1 MIDNR
6 RTRHRQRIAMAAA
19 TSLLAWAAPGM
30 AQAQSA
36 PAQST
41 PTQQAADPGEIV
53 VTATRRDER
62 IEDVPF
68 NIQAISGDDLAAQG
82 VERMVDF
89 LRTVP
94 GASFIDGGAN
104 SGSDLVLRGLRTG
117 GNQTSRTTAIYVDDV
132 EIPNDLDL
140 SVIDIE
146 RVEVLRGPQGTLYGS
161 GAIGGTLR
169 YITRRPQLDRFEG
182 SAEAGIATTR
192 GGDESWKAAGMV
204 NLPLATDKAALR
216 VNLGY
221 FDNGGFVDNIQTG
234 RKDVDWDRTFSA
246 RAALLLKPTETLD
259 ITATYYGQFLKTG
272 SRNLVGEDL
281 GRFAVSEAFEGRYV
295 RNQHIG
301 NLTVSL
307 DLGRAQLTS
316 STSNRWFNG
325 HTRRD
330 STTYIRD
337 VIFGSFLDPADL
349 PEFNITSATRD
360 KSKHFTQEVR
370 LVSKG
375 DSPFSFV
382 LGGYY
387 NRERTH
393 LNLQETITLPFAG
406 QSDFEDNIL
415 GFALTDPAE
424 YLSVSS
430 AGARQWALFGEL
442 GYRITPQWQFSVGL
456 RYFDYSS
463 FSDDYNIDQ
472 FFGEDARDE
481 SGTARTAP
489 LPDEVS
495 NGRSADKGTVL
506 RFNTSYNLTDDA
518 LLYAT
523 VAQGY
528 RPGGYNSVGAN
539 TGITPDQFQYKPDT
553 IWSYELG
560 AKASLLDRRLY
571 VSGAA
576 YYIDWKDIQTQVQTS
591 LGFPL
596 SGNAGKASSK
606 GFELEISSRNL
617 IAPGLSL
624 GLGYGFTDTKL
635 EESIDFLGQKGQ
647 QVPFVPRH
655 AGSLTLDYERAVGGD
670 LKFGF
675 NGVLTYTG
683 RSYADFGPDV
693 PDPDEESGLR
703 ANDNYL
709 RMRSYMFGT
718 AGIRL
723 GTDRW
728 TVRLDVDNLF
738 DTYADIGRFFN
749 ATNSPYRDPYVSR
762 FTMRPRTFWLSG
774 SVRF

>member
-1 MIDNR
+1 MNDNHRVQHR
-6 RTRHRQRIAMAAA
+6 RPALLAAA
-19 TSLLAWAAPGM
+19 SILAWALPGI
-30 AQAQSA
+30 AQAQ
-36 PAQST
+36 
-41 PTQQAADPGEIV
+41 AAGSPPPDAATVQDPGEIV

-68 NIQAISGDDLAAQG
+68 NIQAISGEALAQQG
-82 VERMVDF
+82 ADRMVDF

-104 SGSDLVLRGLRTG
+104 TGSDLVLRGLRTG

-169 YITRRPQLDRFEG
+169 YITRKPQLDRVEG
-182 SAEAGIATTR
+182 SATAGVATTK
-192 GGDESWKAAGMV
+192 GGDESWKAIGMV
-204 NLPLATDKAALR
+204 NLPIATDKAALR

-234 RKDVDWDRTFSA
+234 RKNVDWDRTFSA
-246 RAALLLKPTETLD
+246 RASLYLKPTETLD
-259 ITATYYGQFLKTG
+259 ITATYYGQLLKTG
-272 SRNLVGEDL
+272 SRNLVAEDL

-301 NLTVSL
+301 NLTISL

-360 KSKHFTQEVR
+360 RSTNFTQEVR

-382 LGGYY
+382 FGGYY

-393 LNLQETITLPFAG
+393 LHLQETIALPFAG

-430 AGARQWALFGEL
+430 AGARQWALFGEI
-442 GYRITPQWQFSVGL
+442 GYRFTPRWQASVGL
-456 RYFDYSS
+456 RYFDYKS

-472 FFGEDARDE
+472 FFGLDARDE
-481 SGTARTAP
+481 NGVARTSP

-560 AKASLLDRRLY
+560 AKASLLDRKLY
-571 VSGAA
+571 VSAAA

-606 GFELEISSRNL
+606 GIELEISSRDL

-624 GLGYGFTDTKL
+624 GLGYGFTDTRL
-635 EESIDFLGQKGQ
+635 EESIDYLGRKGQ
-647 QVPFVPRH
+647 QVPFVPKH
-655 AGSLTLDYERAVGGD
+655 SGSLTLDYETAIGGD
-670 LKFGF
+670 LTFGF
-675 NGVLTYTG
+675 NSVLSYTG
-683 RSYADFGPDV
+683 KSFADFGPLV
-693 PDPDEESGLR
+693 PDPDEPGGLR
-703 ANDNYL
+703 ANDNHL
-709 RMRSYMFGT
+709 RMRSYAFGT
-718 AGIRL
+718 AGIRV
-723 GTDRW
+723 GTERW
-728 TVRLDVDNLF
+728 TIRLDVDNLF
-738 DTYADIGRFFN
+738 DTYADMGRFYN
-749 ATNSPYRDPYVSR
+749 ATSSPYRAPYVSR